1 MTDFLMSNYPDSI
14 VLGINGVRVDPEFY
28 VPVLDGFTLDRDTVL
43 IVKASPKM
51 TVHCYSGHV
60 EPSLYCTSYKMNY
73 DSTVQDLLK
82 LVQKDFGNEDIR
94 VTQIDLKDVPE
105 DFMQVI
111 LTGTFITEQ
120 MVVTFNELNGA
131 GKAHKTL

>member
-1 MTDFLMSNYPDSI
+1 
-14 VLGINGVRVDPEFY
+14 
-28 VPVLDGFTLDRDTVL
+28 
-43 IVKASPKM
+43 M
-51 TVHCYSGHV
+51 TVHCYSGQV
-60 EPSLYCTSYKMNY
+60 DPILYYTSYKMNH

-111 LTGTFITEQ
+111 LAGTFITEQ

-131 GKAHKTL
+131 GKARKTL